1 MKEKTAFKM
10 QHILSDQ
17 LNLGTEIYDLQDF
30 SEDFELTFP
39 ICMYL
44 SHVSALAKT
53 LIFFY
58 VWKISLIYSP
68 HYV

>member
-17 LNLGTEIYDLQDF
+17 LNFSTEIYDLQDF
-30 SEDFELTFP
+30 SEDFELTFS

-44 SHVSALAKT
+44 SHAL
-53 LIFFY
+53 
-58 VWKISLIYSP
+58 SLLG
-68 HYV
+68 